1 LFRVVLLHEF
11 AHHLLRHAVGWHASA
26 VLGDT
31 LGEALA
37 QLLVFLSLRDMA
49 TPNDTLEAFQ
59 GLLPYQPSEYQK
71 HGDLLRATSDTEVI
85 AKVIHGLEDREDE
98 LPYDEF
104 RRMLQAV

>member
-1 LFRVVLLHEF
+1 MVLLHEF
-11 AHHLLRHAVGWHASA
+11 AHHCVRHAVGYHTSA

-37 QLLVFLSLRDMA
+37 QLVVFLTLRDMA

-59 GLLPYQPSEYQK
+59 ALLPYQPPEYQK
-71 HGDLLRATSDTEVI
+71 HEDLLRVTNDGEVI

-104 RRMLQAV
+104 RRMLQRAV